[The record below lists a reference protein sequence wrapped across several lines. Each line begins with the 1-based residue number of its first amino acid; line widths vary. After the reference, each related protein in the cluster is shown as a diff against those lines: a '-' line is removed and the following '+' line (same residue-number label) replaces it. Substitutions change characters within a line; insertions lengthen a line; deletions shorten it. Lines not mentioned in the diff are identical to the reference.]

1 MMNRYPMKA
10 QIEAKTV
17 RNLRLVADESASTV
31 WAWDPD
37 AQTGRVLV
45 TVTGPPE
52 RVGAT
57 TSWTVGGLVLEEQ
70 RGCGCSHP
78 MYTWVPAEVADQSS
92 VS

>member
-17 RNLRLVADESASTV
+17 RNLRLVADESAATV

-45 TVTGPPE
+45 SAAGPPA

-57 TSWTVGGLVLEEQ
+57 TSWTVGNLLLEEQ

-78 MYTWVPAEVADQSS
+78 MYAWVPDRADEQRS
-92 VS
+92 V